1 MPKFSLLIALT
12 LSDFVTENQNIYTQ
26 EIICMNS
33 LFIVHLLPHLKRA
46 HDVISK
52 FFKTNW
58 YHVGIILLELE
69 SIGRS

>member
-33 LFIVHLLPHLKRA
+33 LFIVHLLPH
-46 HDVISK
+46 
-52 FFKTNW
+52 
-58 YHVGIILLELE
+58 
-69 SIGRS
+69 